1 MGVVGCVVWAGAAI
15 NMLGELD
22 ACSTMTRMWSAAVL
36 ALTVAVVV
44 LGLIWIGQRRLIYFP
59 DRRLPAPA
67 EAGLTA
73 VEAVEIPVEEGGILN
88 GWFLPGPRQPV
99 PFTVVVFNGNAGN
112 RAYRAPLAASLRS
125 RGLSVLLFDYRGYGD
140 NGGRPTQRGLEADA
154 RAVRTYVT
162 RRADVRA
169 DRVVYFGESLGSA
182 VATMLAAQ
190 HPPAALVLRS
200 PFTSLA
206 DVGRIHYPILPVR
219 WLLADRFASI
229 DVIADVRSPVLVIA
243 GDRDSIV
250 PIVQSRLVFDRITAP
265 KEMVV
270 VRGADHN
277 DDELLN
283 GQQLIGSL
291 VGFLERIDRR

>member
-1 MGVVGCVVWAGAAI
+1 
-15 NMLGELD
+15 
-22 ACSTMTRMWSAAVL
+22 MWSAAVL
-36 ALTVAVVV
+36 ALTVAGVV
-44 LGLIWIGQRRLIYFP
+44 LGLVWIGQRRLIYFP
-59 DRRLPAPA
+59 DRRLPTPA

-73 VEAVEIPVEEGGILN
+73 VEAVEIPVEDGGTLN

-112 RAYRAPLAASLRS
+112 RGYRAPLAAALRS

-140 NGGRPTQRGLEADA
+140 NSGRPTQQGLEADA
-154 RAVRTYVT
+154 RAVRAYVT

-182 VATMLAAQ
+182 VATILAAQ

-219 WLLADRFASI
+219 WLLTDRFAAI
-229 DVIADVRSPVLVIA
+229 DVIADVRSPVLVVA

-250 PIVQSRLVFDRITAP
+250 PIAQSRRVFDKITAAR
-265 KEMVV
+265 EMVV
-270 VRGADHN
+270 VGGADHN
-277 DDELLN
+277 DYELLN

-291 VGFLERIDRR
+291 VKFLERIDRR

>member
-1 MGVVGCVVWAGAAI
+1 
-15 NMLGELD
+15 
-22 ACSTMTRMWSAAVL
+22 MWSAVVL
-36 ALTVAVVV
+36 ALIAAVVV

-59 DRRLPAPA
+59 DRQLPTPA

-73 VEAVEIPVEEGGILN
+73 VEAVDIPLEDGGILN
-88 GWFLPGPRQPV
+88 GWFLPGPRHPV

-112 RAYRAPLAASLRS
+112 RAYRAPLAASLRR

-140 NGGRPTQRGLEADA
+140 SSGRPTQQGLEADA
-154 RAVRTYVT
+154 RAVRAYVT

-182 VATMLAAQ
+182 VAAILAAQ

-250 PIVQSRLVFDRITAP
+250 PRELSQQVFDRAREP
-265 KEMVV
+265 KELLIVP
-270 VRGADHN
+270 GADHN
-277 DDELLN
+277 DLELLN
-283 GQQLIGSL
+283 GEQMIGAL
-291 VGFLERIDRR
+291 LKFLERVDRH

>member
-1 MGVVGCVVWAGAAI
+1 
-15 NMLGELD
+15 
-22 ACSTMTRMWSAAVL
+22 MWSAAVL
-36 ALTVAVVV
+36 ALTVAGVV
-44 LGLIWIGQRRLIYFP
+44 LGLVWIGQRRLIYFP
-59 DRRLPAPA
+59 DRRLPTPA

-73 VEAVEIPVEEGGILN
+73 VEAVEIPVEDGGTLN

-112 RAYRAPLAASLRS
+112 RAYRAPLAAALRS

-140 NGGRPTQRGLEADA
+140 NSGRPTQQGLEADA
-154 RAVRTYVT
+154 RAVRAYVT

-182 VATMLAAQ
+182 VATILAAQ

-229 DVIADVRSPVLVIA
+229 DVIADVRSPVLVVA

-250 PIVQSRLVFDRITAP
+250 PRELSQQVFDKARQP
-265 KEMVV
+265 KEFLIVP
-270 VRGADHN
+270 GADHN
-277 DDELLN
+277 DPELLD
-283 GQQLIGSL
+283 GEPMIGAML
-291 VGFLERIDRR
+291 KFLERVDRH